1 MKINAPEQSFIE
13 AATNLNED
21 EIERLINRNFGK
33 LMSVWGIPPKM
44 DTLQALAFQ
53 LETEAEELA
62 DWREKMIEINEIE
75 KNKKKS

>member
-33 LMSVWGIPPKM
+33 LTSEWRTPKM

>member
-33 LMSVWGIPPKM
+33 LTSEWGVTPKM

-75 KNKKKS
+75 TNKKKS